1 MSPPLAACLT
11 AALFAAP
18 PFAAGESVVALDDA
32 WPDLSAGKRLAGE
45 LTHVDHVN
53 RTGVL
58 RPDRLGTAPKD
69 SWDLP
74 LAFDLPPYARLRS
87 RGADASLA
95 DLPLGTHLH
104 AVLLPGPGE
113 FVEPAKRPF
122 PQRYRISHHARFRRS
137 VRLEDDFSF
146 YSRLGLAWTIAEAN
160 RDEGVLL
167 ADLTD
172 ADGNPAEPPPGE
184 PTALAGRQ
192 RFRIAEDTTVWR
204 GDGIGSLDDLTPGRT
219 VQVNLGWASILGKD
233 GGLCRAIWVDA
244 ASRALAADR
253 QTRARRAALKRRGV
267 PAKVE
272 ATAHAPGGGAAGALT
287 VVLYAGLDEEVR
299 AAFSKNRT
307 SRILAAEPTL
317 RAYDPLNDTKRVRIA
332 AVTHDPDPPFGSS
345 GVRLELTCD
354 ELLEGFR
361 PGRTVRLEVPGAPL
375 WEPPREERLWPR
387 DVRVLR
393 ARIADPTLRGVDLS
407 ADPR

>member
-1 MSPPLAACLT
+1 MSLPLAAGLT
-11 AALFAAP
+11 AALLAAP
-18 PFAAGESVVALDDA
+18 PDGAVALDDV
-32 WPDLSAGKRLAGE
+32 WPDLAAGKRLAGE

-58 RPDRLGTAPKD
+58 RPDRLGTDPKD

-74 LAFDLPPYARLRS
+74 LAFDLPPYGQLR
-87 RGADASLA
+87 RCGAEASLA
-95 DLPLGTHLH
+95 DVPLGTHLH
-104 AVLLPGPGE
+104 GVLLPGPGA

-122 PQRYRISHHARFRRS
+122 PQRYRISHHARFRRA

-146 YSRLGLAWTIAEAN
+146 YSRLGLAWTIAEVN
-160 RDEGVLL
+160 REEGVLL

-184 PTALAGRQ
+184 PTALSGRQ
-192 RFRIAEDTTVWR
+192 RFRIAGDTTVWR
-204 GDGIGSLDDLTPGRT
+204 GGGIVSLDDLTPGRT

-233 GGLCRAIWVDA
+233 AGLCRAIWLDDE
-244 ASRALAADR
+244 SRALAANR
-253 QTRARRAALKRRGV
+253 QTRARRASLKRRGV

-272 ATAHAPGGGAAGALT
+272 ATTHAPGDGAAGTLT
-287 VVLYAGLDEEVR
+287 VVLYAGFDEEVR
-299 AAFSKNRT
+299 AAFAKNRVCKL
-307 SRILAAEPTL
+307 LAAEPSL
-317 RAYDPLNDTKRVRIA
+317 RTYEPLNDTKRARIT
-332 AVTHDPDPPFGSS
+332 AVTVDPAPPFGSS
-345 GVRLELTCD
+345 GVRLEMTCD

-361 PGRTVRLEVPGAPL
+361 PGRTVRLEVPGESI
-375 WEPPREERLWPR
+375 WEFPREERLWPR

-393 ARIADPTLRGVDLS
+393 AGIADPTLRRVDLS